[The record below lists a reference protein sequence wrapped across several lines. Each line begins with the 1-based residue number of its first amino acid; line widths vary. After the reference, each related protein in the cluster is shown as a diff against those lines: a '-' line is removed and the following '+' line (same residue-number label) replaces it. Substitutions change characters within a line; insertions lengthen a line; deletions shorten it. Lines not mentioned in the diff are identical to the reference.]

1 MAVEAQ
7 AEQVLAH
14 LQLQRFGFEAR
25 HLLVT
30 EVLAVTDAVLGD
42 HQHHLALLLVRLKSG
57 GDAPHPV
64 LAEELLG
71 GAIEHVAKV
80 GETVLGIGHIPQ
92 RDAPLWSPV
101 GGKPCRLQRG
111 YAVPPQ
117 PIEHGRRNKQR
128 HR

>member
-1 MAVEAQ
+1 M
-7 AEQVLAH
+7 
-14 LQLQRFGFEAR
+14 
-25 HLLVT
+25 
-30 EVLAVTDAVLGD
+30 LGD
-42 HQHHLALLLVRLKSG
+42 HQHHLALLLVRLIGG
-57 GDAPHPV
+57 GDARHPV

-101 GGKPCRLQRG
+101 GGESRRLQRR

-117 PIEHGRRNKQR
+117 TVEHGRRNKQR